1 MKVAIRDE
9 IWEAVLCYYYPQVG
23 RSTMEKEELYEIL
36 DRVVTREKVLI
47 GGDFNC
53 YFGKEACGSGEI
65 HGGHVVG

>member
-1 MKVAIRDE
+1 
-9 IWEAVLCYYYPQVG
+9 
-23 RSTMEKEELYEIL
+23 MEKEELYEIL

-65 HGGHVVG
+65 HGGHVVGQWNDECVCVCVCVCV